1 MSVIWWVINIHILS
15 LVDGFGSNLF
25 YMIEYTLTTKPWQHL
40 PNQLATRPLHCDQR
54 LYLVVYRSTGKHQ
67 CLFLN
72 HHSDPWSNVHDLWQ
86 NLWSYQ
92 TGLFDWKE
100 FWLILK
106 SRKTFWGEKK
116 HYIYA
121 FLLQHCEIHP
131 KIKPTIIHIFEV
143 ACYGFNYFHSE
154 ALVLVFSLTTHVST
168 GCLYLRK
175 YGMGHKHHH
184 NPHNTCISLTGKH
197 VKCNNNISKI

>member
-72 HHSDPWSNVHDLWQ
+72 HHSESPWSNVHDLWQ

-92 TGLFDWKE
+92 TGLFDWRE

-106 SRKTFWGEKK
+106 SRKTFWGEK
-116 HYIYA
+116 
-121 FLLQHCEIHP
+121 
-131 KIKPTIIHIFEV
+131 T
-143 ACYGFNYFHSE
+143 
-154 ALVLVFSLTTHVST
+154 
-168 GCLYLRK
+168 LYL
-175 YGMGHKHHH
+175 
-184 NPHNTCISLTGKH
+184 CISLTALWNTSKD
-197 VKCNNNISKI
+197 KTNNNSYFWGCLLRFFSVWILIIFIQKHWCLYLVSLHM